1 MKRSIGWA
9 LVALC
14 TQLGIAH
21 AGLILIDYDNGTA
34 TPDHNAE
41 IHDGGLPGSSSTFWV
56 ATGADPIQIADNLN
70 SPAAASA
77 GNNLTIDQ
85 TTNPGQDTGHTL
97 ALGDQFNASYWWR
110 DAWHWVDN
118 TDRINM
124 VLFYTADDT
133 IGGTRTVLTNFTS
146 AISVANNAYQQ
157 ETFGLTAALTDQNA
171 VGKKLFVTFSAIATD
186 NHWARID
193 GVYLE
198 VVPEQPATPT
208 PVITSIDFSGGI
220 VSVTAT
226 NLTADTQK
234 YILIW
239 TDDLTGT
246 FTNVVE
252 GSKMTPTNQ
261 VGVLQDT
268 NPPPANAFY
277 KVQTTE

>member
-21 AGLILIDYDNGTA
+21 AGLILIDYNNGSA

-56 ATGADPIQIADNLN
+56 ATGADPIQIASNLN
-70 SPAAASA
+70 SPAEASA

-110 DAWHWVDN
+110 DAWNWRDN
-118 TDRINM
+118 NDKMNM

-133 IGGTRTVLTNFTS
+133 ITGTRTVLENFTS
-146 AISVANNAYQQ
+146 AISARNNRYQQ

-171 VGKKLFVTFSAIATD
+171 VGKKLFVAFSAIAND
-186 NHWARID
+186 NHWARLD

-198 VVPEQPATPT
+198 AIPEPATLGLIA
-208 PVITSIDFSGGI
+208 VMAGG
-220 VSVTAT
+220 
-226 NLTADTQK
+226 
-234 YILIW
+234 LI
-239 TDDLTGT
+239 
-246 FTNVVE
+246 FVRRRI
-252 GSKMTPTNQ
+252 MM
-261 VGVLQDT
+261 
-268 NPPPANAFY
+268 
-277 KVQTTE
+277 